1 MSESLYVAEVSPVH
15 KITFSEKIN
24 SSLTIKFSL
33 SSYGYTGCFKKSKSK
48 GIANLLPNDP

>member
-15 KITFSEKIN
+15 KITISEKIN

-33 SSYGYTGCFKKSKSK
+33 SSYGYTGCFKKSKSQ